1 MLGRLSLVMSLCVL
15 FTFFCLFIALR
26 SLDFTTNCSDSQLTA
41 ETFSAG
47 TISVPTIAEWDL

>member
-26 SLDFTTNCSDSQLTA
+26 SLDFTNRSNLQLSA
-41 ETFSAG
+41 EEFSAG
-47 TISVPTIAEWDL
+47 TISVPTIADWDL